1 MEPKRSMSG
10 TSNLAYENPPMVAPI
25 AALVVRA
32 STVDA
37 FMKLSPLQRFEE
49 LIAATHFHEYL
60 RAEPIKF
67 DGHDQ
72 TYGYLCAIP
81 DCELSAESRVLCE
94 RHRREQVAAEK
105 NGIPEPQWRQ
115 QARPLSLPGHLDT
128 SSTGI
133 VSLAGL
139 PTLVAAEIRY
149 ALFANATSPRPT
161 QWNPKCLR
169 GLIEGLEEKCV
180 ASIMEI
186 DAAKRAPGQG
196 RKKNLKRW
204 PRYSQ
209 VCDTMI
215 AVMQAFCS
223 PVHVTRAES
232 RELGYIDP
240 LHWGFRLKDRRSPF
254 DFRAITQDWL
264 RTLTWDLIASIFD
277 SPDRPRTQSSLEQ
290 LRRCSVTLS
299 AYLEWA
305 VPVGG
310 ADAAQLTEDI
320 GRAFVADLTRRAQNG
335 EPQLGL
341 YLVDGQP
348 SVATELS
355 KSLTFNGLR
364 RLMRYALDSGA
375 ADVIGLRREFMLA
388 FPEGKTRY
396 SKRPRPLSDDVFE
409 HLISPAN
416 MKLLASRD
424 PNDLGIEDIWFIQ
437 IRVGRRIGEVVN
449 LRYDCISEHLG
460 RKYAWFDMTKVNQ
473 LDYGV
478 LIPDD
483 VFRVI
488 RERQKKTAE
497 KYRLK
502 HGVVPTG
509 RAAQKIALFP
519 SITQN
524 SHFLNAIAIAT
535 FQHRFKQWLEAIEL
549 PGHVSHQARHTLAT
563 RLVDAGAPMVV
574 VKQILG
580 HVSERMSEHYTLI
593 SSAKIEP
600 YLQQVWVKGP
610 GSSAPGELVRTPD
623 PSTDSN
629 VRRKLIDIAALPT
642 EGGLCTFKPVVGGAE
657 CPKGLRCNDC
667 EDFVLTGADYA
678 YWKRQ
683 EERWATYAE
692 NAPEES
698 SRAYVYS
705 LFQSSSLA
713 IAGLE
718 RALST
723 LGLLEQAKNV
733 DLRNPYQDF
742 FDPIWNRGWRASDLI
757 ELNEH
762 STAPDEDRVFP
773 AIEEEGD
780 GAA

>member
-1 MEPKRSMSG
+1 MEQERRMSVIG
-10 TSNLAYENPPMVAPI
+10 NLAFDDTALVAP
-25 AALVVRA
+25 ATTRLPLV
-32 STVDA
+32 SSIDA

-49 LIAATHFHEYL
+49 LIAATNFPSYL
-60 RAEPIKF
+60 RAEPIRF
-67 DGHDQ
+67 DGRDQ
-72 TYGYLCAIP
+72 NYGYLCDIP
-81 DCELSAESRVLCE
+81 DCELTAASKVYCE
-94 RHRREQVAAEK
+94 RHRSEQVTAEK

-115 QARPLSLPGHLDT
+115 HARPLTSPEHLDT
-128 SSTGI
+128 SGI
-133 VSLAGL
+133 RVVCLAGL
-139 PTLVAAEIRY
+139 PPLVAAEIRY

-161 QWNPKCLR
+161 KWPPRVLR
-169 GLIEGLEEKCV
+169 ALIEDLEEKCV

-186 DAAKRAPGQG
+186 DTTKRPPGQG
-196 RKKNLKRW
+196 KKKDQKRW
-204 PRYSQ
+204 SKYGQ
-209 VCDTMI
+209 VCDVMI
-215 AVMQAFCS
+215 AVMQSHCA

-240 LHWGFRLKDRRSPF
+240 MHWGFRLKDRRSPF
-254 DFRAITQDWL
+254 DLRGITQDWL

-277 SPDRPRTQSSLEQ
+277 SPNRPRTQSSLEQ

-305 VPVGG
+305 VPKGG
-310 ADAAQLTEDI
+310 ADAAELTEDI
-320 GRAFVADLTRRAQNG
+320 GRAFIADQTRRAQNS

-364 RLMRYALDSGA
+364 RLMRFALDSGV
-375 ADVIGLRREFMLA
+375 ADSVGLRRGFMLA
-388 FPEGKTRY
+388 FPEGKQRH

-409 HLISPAN
+409 HLISPTN
-416 MKLLASRD
+416 MKLLAAQD
-424 PNDLGIEDIWFIQ
+424 PNDMGIGDIWFIQ

-449 LRYDCISEHLG
+449 LRYDCVSEHLG
-460 RKYAWFDMTKVNQ
+460 RRYAWFDMTKVNQ

-483 VFRVI
+483 VFLVI

-497 KYRLK
+497 RYRLK
-502 HGVVPTG
+502 HGAAPAGKT
-509 RAAQKIALFP
+509 AQKIALFP
-519 SITQN
+519 TALQN
-524 SHFLNAIAIAT
+524 PNFLNAIAIAT
-535 FQHRFKQWLEAIEL
+535 FQDRFKKWLHDIEL

-593 SSAKIEP
+593 SSSKIEP

-610 GSSAPGELVRTPD
+610 GSSTPGELVRTPD
-623 PSTDSN
+623 PMTESTIH
-629 VRRKLIDIAALPT
+629 RKLIDIAALPT

-657 CPKGLRCNDC
+657 CPKGRRCNDC

-692 NAPEES
+692 NAPDES
-698 SRAYVYS
+698 SRTYIYG
-705 LFQSSSLA
+705 LFQNSSLA

-718 RALST
+718 KALST

-742 FDPIWNRGWRASDLI
+742 FDPIWNRGWRVSDLV
-757 ELNEH
+757 EL
-762 STAPDEDRVFP
+762 TDDRDANSVT
-773 AIEEEGD
+773 IRVDGE

>member
-1 MEPKRSMSG
+1 MEQERNVSD
-10 TSNLAYENPPMVAPI
+10 TSNLAI
-25 AALVVRA
+25 DDAALVAPATARL
-32 STVDA
+32 STVDT
-37 FMKLSPLQRFEE
+37 FMKLSPLQRFQE
-49 LIAATHFHEYL
+49 LIAGPSFHEYL

-67 DGHDQ
+67 HGRDPD
-72 TYGYLCAIP
+72 YGYLCDIP
-81 DCELSAESRVLCE
+81 GCELATAGKVYCLSHQNE
-94 RHRREQVAAEK
+94 RLDAEK
-105 NGIPEPQWRQ
+105 NGIPEPEWRQ
-115 QARPLSLPGHLDT
+115 QARPRNLPAHFDT
-128 SSTGI
+128 SRTGI

-139 PTLVAAEIRY
+139 PPLAAAEIRY
-149 ALFANATSPRPT
+149 AIFANATSPRPT
-161 QWNPKCLR
+161 KWNPKWLR
-169 GLIEGLEEKCV
+169 ALIDGLEEKGV

-186 DAAKRAPGQG
+186 DTTRRAPGTG
-196 RKKNLKRW
+196 RKKNLKHW
-204 PRYSQ
+204 PKYGQ
-209 VCDTMI
+209 VCDLMV
-215 AVMQAFCS
+215 AVMQGHCS

-232 RELGYIDP
+232 RELGYIDA

-254 DFRAITQDWL
+254 DLRSITQDWL
-264 RTLTWDLIASIFD
+264 RTLTWDLIAAIFD

-299 AYLEWA
+299 AYLEWS
-305 VPVGG
+305 VPDGG
-310 ADAAQLTEDI
+310 ADATQLTEDV
-320 GRAFVADLTRRAQNG
+320 GRAFVADLTRRAQNS

-348 SVATELS
+348 STATELS

-364 RLMRYALDSGA
+364 RLMRYALDSGVA
-375 ADVIGLRREFMLA
+375 ESVGLRRDFMLA
-388 FPEGKTRY
+388 FPEGKMRH

-409 HLISPAN
+409 HLISSTN
-416 MKLLASRD
+416 MQLLAARD

-449 LRYDCISEHLG
+449 LRYDCVSEHLG

-483 VFRVI
+483 VFWVI

-497 KYRLK
+497 RYRLK
-502 HGVVPTG
+502 HGVAPTG
-509 RAAQKIALFP
+509 KTAQKIALFP
-519 SITQN
+519 STTRN
-524 SHFLNAIAIAT
+524 SHFGNAIAIAT
-535 FQHRFKQWLEAIEL
+535 FQDRFKKWLEDIEL

-593 SSAKIEP
+593 SSARIEP

-610 GSSAPGELVRTPD
+610 GSGAPGELVRTPD
-623 PSTDSN
+623 PSANSAIQLN
-629 VRRKLIDIAALPT
+629 LIDIAALPT
-642 EGGLCTFKPVVGGAE
+642 EGGLCTFKPVVGGAD

-692 NAPEES
+692 NAPNES
-698 SRAYVYS
+698 SRSYVYR
-705 LFQSSSLA
+705 LFQNSSMA

-718 RALST
+718 KALST

-742 FDPIWNRGWRASDLI
+742 FDPIWNRGWRAKDLI
-757 ELNEH
+757 DLTERDTTDYLSEMPRLE
-762 STAPDEDRVFP
+762 SDDE
-773 AIEEEGD
+773 

>member
-1 MEPKRSMSG
+1 MSANN
-10 TSNLAYENPPMVAPI
+10 NLAVDDT
-25 AALVVRA
+25 ALVTPPPARVHFV

-37 FMKLSPLQRFEE
+37 FMNLSPLQRFEE
-49 LIAATHFHEYL
+49 LIAGPNFQEYL
-60 RAEPIKF
+60 RAEPIAF
-67 DGHDQ
+67 DGRDQ
-72 TYGYLCAIP
+72 NYGYLCDIP
-81 DCELSAESRVLCE
+81 GCEHSASGHVFCE
-94 RHRREQVAAEK
+94 AHRQERVAAQK
-105 NGIPEPQWRQ
+105 NGISEPEWRKQ
-115 QARPLSLPGHLDT
+115 VRPRKSPGRIDT
-128 SSTGI
+128 SHGGI

-139 PTLVAAEIRY
+139 PPLAAAEIRY
-149 ALFANATSPRPT
+149 ALFANLTSPRPT
-161 QWNPKCLR
+161 KWNPRWLR
-169 GLIEGLEEKCV
+169 ALIQGLEETGV

-186 DAAKRAPGQG
+186 DTRRRPPGQG
-196 RKKNLKRW
+196 KKTALKRW
-204 PRYSQ
+204 PRYSEL
-209 VCDTMI
+209 CDMVI
-215 AVMQAFCS
+215 ALMQTYCS

-232 RELGYIDP
+232 RDLGYIDP
-240 LHWGFRLKDRRSPF
+240 LHWGFRLENRRSPF
-254 DFRAITQDWL
+254 DLRAITQDWL
-264 RTLTWDLIASIFD
+264 RTLTWDLIAAIFD
-277 SPDRPRTQSSLEQ
+277 SPDRPRTQSSVEQ

-299 AYLEWA
+299 AYLEWS
-305 VPVGG
+305 VPDGG
-310 ADAAQLTEDI
+310 ADATQLTEDI

-341 YLVDGQP
+341 YLMDGQA
-348 SVATELS
+348 STATELS
-355 KSLTFNGLR
+355 KSQTFNGLR
-364 RLMRYALDSGA
+364 RLMRYALDSGI
-375 ADVIGLRREFMLA
+375 ADALGLRRDFMLA
-388 FPEGKTRY
+388 FPEGKQQH

-409 HLISPAN
+409 HLISPTN
-416 MKLLASRD
+416 MKLLAARD

-449 LRYDCISEHLG
+449 LRYDCVSEHLG

-478 LIPDD
+478 LVPDD
-483 VFRVI
+483 VFWVI

-497 KYRLK
+497 RYRLK
-502 HGVVPTG
+502 YGVVPTG
-509 RAAQKIALFP
+509 KTAQKIALFP
-519 SITQN
+519 STQQN
-524 SHFLNAIAIAT
+524 SHFLSAIAIAT
-535 FQHRFKQWLEAIEL
+535 FQDRFKKWLQDIEL

-610 GSSAPGELVRTPD
+610 GSKTPGELVRTPE
-623 PSTDSN
+623 PPADSAIKL
-629 VRRKLIDIAALPT
+629 KLIDIAALPT
-642 EGGLCTFKPVVGGAE
+642 EGGLCTFKPVVGGAD

-692 NAPEES
+692 NAPDDS
-698 SRAYVYS
+698 SRAYVYQ
-705 LFQSSSLA
+705 LFQNSSMA

-718 RALST
+718 KALST
-723 LGLLEQAKNV
+723 LGLLEQAKDV

-742 FDPIWNRGWRASDLI
+742 FDPIWNRGWRAKDLI
-757 ELNEH
+757 DLTEWDT
-762 STAPDEDRVFP
+762 TAGPSEIPQSESEDE
-773 AIEEEGD
+773 

>member
-1 MEPKRSMSG
+1 MEPERNM
-10 TSNLAYENPPMVAPI
+10 I
-25 AALVVRA
+25 ANNNFAVDDTALVPPPPASVHFV

-37 FMKLSPLQRFEE
+37 FMKLSPRQRFEE
-49 LIAATHFHEYL
+49 LIAGPNFPEYL
-60 RAEPIKF
+60 RAEPITF
-67 DGHDQ
+67 DGRDQ
-72 TYGYLCAIP
+72 NYGYLCDIP
-81 DCELSAESRVLCE
+81 NCEHTASGRVFCE
-94 RHRREQVAAEK
+94 THRLERVAAEK
-105 NGIPEPQWRQ
+105 NGISEPEWRQ
-115 QARPLSLPGHLDT
+115 QARPHKSPDRIDT
-128 SSTGI
+128 SSTGV

-139 PTLVAAEIRY
+139 PPLVAAEVRY
-149 ALFANATSPRPT
+149 ALCANSTSPRPT
-161 QWNPKCLR
+161 KWSPNWLSALID
-169 GLIEGLEEKCV
+169 GLQEKGV

-186 DAAKRAPGQG
+186 DTTRRPPGRG
-196 RKKNLKRW
+196 RKKDLKLW

-209 VCDTMI
+209 VCDMMI
-215 AVMQAFCS
+215 AVMQGHCS
-223 PVHVTRAES
+223 PVHVTRSES
-232 RELGYIDP
+232 RDLGYIDP
-240 LHWGFRLKDRRSPF
+240 LHWGFRLEDRRSVF
-254 DFRAITQDWL
+254 DLRAITQDWL
-264 RTLTWDLIASIFD
+264 RTLTWDLIATIFD
-277 SPDRPRTQSSLEQ
+277 SSDRPRTQSSLEQ

-299 AYLEWA
+299 AYLEWS
-305 VPVGG
+305 VPDGG
-310 ADAAQLTEDI
+310 ADATQLTEDV
-320 GRAFVADLTRRAQNG
+320 GRGFVADLTRRAQNG
-335 EPQLGL
+335 EPQLGI
-341 YLVDGQP
+341 YLVDGQA
-348 SVATELS
+348 STATELS
-355 KSLTFNGLR
+355 KSMTFNGLR
-364 RLMRYALDSGA
+364 RLMRYALDSGISDA
-375 ADVIGLRREFMLA
+375 IGLRRGFMLA
-388 FPEGKTRY
+388 FPEGKQQH

-409 HLISPAN
+409 HLISPTN
-416 MKLLASRD
+416 MKLLAARD

-449 LRYDCISEHLG
+449 LRYDCVSEHLG

-483 VFRVI
+483 VFWVI
-488 RERQKKTAE
+488 RERQQKTAE
-497 KYRLK
+497 RYRLK
-502 HGVVPTG
+502 YGVIPTG
-509 RAAQKIALFP
+509 KTAQKIALFP
-519 SITQN
+519 SAQQN
-524 SHFLNAIAIAT
+524 SHFLSAIAIAT
-535 FQHRFKQWLEAIEL
+535 FQDRFKKWLEDIEL

-610 GSSAPGELVRTPD
+610 GSRTPGELVRTPE
-623 PSTDSN
+623 PSADSAIQL
-629 VRRKLIDIAALPT
+629 KLIDIAALPT
-642 EGGLCTFKPVVGGAE
+642 EGGLCTFKPVVGGAD

-692 NAPEES
+692 NAPDAS
-698 SRAYVYS
+698 SRGYVYQ
-705 LFQSSSLA
+705 LFQNSSMA

-718 RALST
+718 KALST

-757 ELNEH
+757 DLTERDI
-762 STAPDEDRVFP
+762 TAGLSEIPQIESEDE
-773 AIEEEGD
+773 

>member
-1 MEPKRSMSG
+1 MSRPG
-10 TSNLAYENPPMVAPI
+10 NVAYEDTAVIAP
-25 AALVVRA
+25 AAARLLRI

-49 LIAATHFHEYL
+49 LIGGTHFYEYL

-67 DGHDQ
+67 DGCDQ
-72 TYGYLCAIP
+72 IYGYLCNVP
-81 DCELSAESRVLCE
+81 DCELVASGKAFCE
-94 RHRREQVAAEK
+94 THRRERAAAAK
-105 NGIPEPQWRQ
+105 NGISEPDWRK
-115 QARPLSLPGHLDT
+115 QARPHHSPEHIDT
-128 SSTGI
+128 SGTGI
-133 VSLAGL
+133 VSLSGL
-139 PTLVAAEIRY
+139 PPLAAAEIRY
-149 ALFANATSPRPT
+149 ALYANATSPRPT
-161 QWNPKCLR
+161 KWDPRCLR
-169 GLIEGLEEKCV
+169 ALIEGLEEKCV

-186 DAAKRAPGQG
+186 DVARRAPGQG
-196 RKKNLKRW
+196 KKKHLNRW

-209 VCDTMI
+209 VCDMMI
-215 AVMQAFCS
+215 AVMQGHCS

-232 RELGYIDP
+232 RELGYIDT

-254 DFRAITQDWL
+254 DLRAITQDWL
-264 RTLTWDLIASIFD
+264 RTLTWDLIAAIFD
-277 SPDRPRTQSSLEQ
+277 STDRPRTATSLEQ

-305 VPVGG
+305 APDGG
-310 ADAAQLTEDI
+310 ADTTQLTDDI
-320 GRAFVADLTRRAQNG
+320 GRSFVADLTRRAQNG

-341 YLVDGQP
+341 YLADGQA
-348 SVATELS
+348 STATELS

-364 RLMRYALDSGA
+364 RLMRFAMESGA
-375 ADVIGLRREFMLA
+375 AEAIGLGRDFMLA
-388 FPEGKTRY
+388 FPEGKMRH

-409 HLISPAN
+409 HLISPTN
-416 MKLLASRD
+416 MKLLAARD

-449 LRYDCISEHLG
+449 LRYDCVSEHLG

-483 VFRVI
+483 VFWVI

-497 KYRLK
+497 RYRLK
-502 HGVVPTG
+502 HGVAPTG
-509 RAAQKIALFP
+509 KTAQKIALFP
-519 SITQN
+519 STTQN
-524 SHFLNAIAIAT
+524 SQFFNAIAIAT
-535 FQHRFKQWLEAIEL
+535 FQARFKQWLEEIEL
-549 PGHVSHQARHTLAT
+549 PGYVSHQARHTLAT

-593 SSAKIEP
+593 SSARIEP

-610 GSSAPGELVRTPD
+610 GSSAPGELVRAPD
-623 PSTDSN
+623 PSADSA
-629 VRRKLIDIAALPT
+629 VQLKLIDIAALPT

-692 NAPEES
+692 NAPDES
-698 SRAYVYS
+698 SRAYVYA
-705 LFQSSSLA
+705 LFESSSMA

-718 RALST
+718 KALST
-723 LGLLEQAKNV
+723 LGLLEQARNI

-757 ELNEH
+757 DLTERAATTDPSDIPQIRSE
-762 STAPDEDRVFP
+762 DE
-773 AIEEEGD
+773 

>member
-1 MEPKRSMSG
+1 MSVID
-10 TSNLAYENPPMVAPI
+10 NLAFDDTVLVAP
-25 AALVVRA
+25 ATARLPLV
-32 STVDA
+32 SSVDA

-49 LIAATHFHEYL
+49 LTATTDFPSHL
-60 RAEPIKF
+60 RAEPITF
-67 DGHDQ
+67 DGRDQ
-72 TYGYLCAIP
+72 NYGYLCDIP
-81 DCELSAESRVLCE
+81 DCELIAASKVYCD
-94 RHRREQVAAEK
+94 RHRSEQNAAEK

-115 QARPLSLPGHLDT
+115 HARALNSPDHVDT
-128 SSTGI
+128 SGTGI
-133 VSLAGL
+133 VSLTGL
-139 PTLVAAEIRY
+139 PPLAAAEIRY

-161 QWNPKCLR
+161 KWPPRVLR
-169 GLIEGLEEKCV
+169 ALIEDLEEKCV

-186 DAAKRAPGQG
+186 DTTKRPRGQG
-196 RKKNLKRW
+196 KKKDQKRW
-204 PRYSQ
+204 SKYGQ
-209 VCDTMI
+209 VCDAMV
-215 AVMQAFCS
+215 AVMQSHCA
-223 PVHVTRAES
+223 PVHVTRAQS

-240 LHWGFRLKDRRSPF
+240 MHWGFRLKDRRSPF
-254 DFRAITQDWL
+254 DLRVITQDWL

-277 SPDRPRTQSSLEQ
+277 SPSRPRTQSSLEQ
-290 LRRCSVTLS
+290 LRRCSVALS

-305 VPVGG
+305 VPRGG
-310 ADAAQLTEDI
+310 ADATELTEDTA
-320 GRAFVADLTRRAQNG
+320 RAFVADQTRRAQNN

-341 YLVDGQP
+341 YLVDGQQ
-348 SVATELS
+348 SIATELS
-355 KSLTFNGLR
+355 KSLIFNGLR
-364 RLMRYALDSGA
+364 RLMRFALDTGV
-375 ADVIGLRREFMLA
+375 ADSIGLRREFMLA
-388 FPEGKTRY
+388 FPEGKLRH

-409 HLISPAN
+409 HLISPTN
-416 MKLLASRD
+416 MKLLSARD
-424 PNDLGIEDIWFIQ
+424 PNDMGIEDIWFIQ

-449 LRYDCISEHLG
+449 LRFDCVSEHLG

-483 VFRVI
+483 VFWVI

-497 KYRLK
+497 RYRLK
-502 HGVVPTG
+502 HG
-509 RAAQKIALFP
+509 AAPAGKTLQKIALFP
-519 SITQN
+519 TALQN
-524 SHFLNAIAIAT
+524 PNFVNAIAIAT
-535 FQHRFKQWLEAIEL
+535 FQDRFKKWLGDIEL

-593 SSAKIEP
+593 SSSKIES
-600 YLQQVWVKGP
+600 YLQQVWVRGP
-610 GSSAPGELVRTPD
+610 GSSTPGELVRTPD
-623 PSTDSN
+623 PMTESTIH
-629 VRRKLIDIAALPT
+629 RKLIDIAALPT

-657 CPKGLRCNDC
+657 CPKRRRCNDC

-692 NAPEES
+692 NAPDES
-698 SRAYVYS
+698 SRTYIYK
-705 LFQSSSLA
+705 LFQNSSLA

-718 RALST
+718 KALST

-742 FDPIWNRGWRASDLI
+742 FDPIWNRGWRASDLMD
-757 ELNEH
+757 LTDR
-762 STAPDEDRVFP
+762 STPNDHDADPLTKP
-773 AIEEEGD
+773 ADGE

>member
-1 MEPKRSMSG
+1 MEPEQLMSDS
-10 TSNLAYENPPMVAPI
+10 SNLAYDDAEVAP
-25 AALVVRA
+25 AAARLLAV
-32 STVDA
+32 STVDT
-37 FMKLSPLQRFEE
+37 FMNLSPLRRFEE
-49 LIAATHFHEYL
+49 LIAAPRFQGHL
-60 RAEPIKF
+60 RAEPIVF
-67 DGHDQ
+67 DGRDPN
-72 TYGYLCAIP
+72 YGYLCEIP
-81 DCELSAESRVLCE
+81 GCELSASNKVLCE
-94 RHRREQVAAEK
+94 RHRSQLLAAEK
-105 NGIPEPQWRQ
+105 NGVSEPEWREH
-115 QARPLSLPGHLDT
+115 ARPLSSPGHLV
-128 SSTGI
+128 SSTTGI
-133 VSLAGL
+133 VSLVDL
-139 PTLVAAEIRY
+139 PPLVAAEIRY
-149 ALFANATSPRPT
+149 ALYANATSPRPT
-161 QWNPKCLR
+161 QWTPRCLR
-169 GLIEGLEEKCV
+169 ALAEGLQEKCV
-180 ASIMEI
+180 ASIMEV
-186 DAAKRAPGQG
+186 DTSRLPRGKG
-196 RKKNLKRW
+196 KKPKRW
-204 PRYSQ
+204 PKYSS
-209 VCDTMI
+209 VCEQII
-215 AVMQAFCS
+215 AAMQGHCS
-223 PVHVTRAES
+223 PVHVTRTES

-240 LHWGFRLKDRRSPF
+240 LHWGFRLTNRRSPF
-254 DFRAITQDWL
+254 DLRAITQDWL
-264 RTLTWDLIASIFD
+264 RILTWDLIAAIFD
-277 SPDRPRTQSSLEQ
+277 SPDRPRTQTSMEQ
-290 LRRCSVTLS
+290 LRRCSVSLS
-299 AYLEWA
+299 AYLQWA
-305 VPVGG
+305 VPDGG
-310 ADAAQLTEDI
+310 ADPTRLTEDI
-320 GRAFVADLTRRAQNG
+320 SRGFVADLTRRAQNG

-341 YLVDGQP
+341 YLPGGQP
-348 SVATELS
+348 SITTDLS
-355 KSLTFNGLR
+355 NALAFNGLR
-364 RLMRYALDSGA
+364 RLMRYALDSGV
-375 ADVIGLRREFMLA
+375 ADTIGLPRQFMLA

-416 MKLLASRD
+416 MKRLAAQD
-424 PNDLGIEDIWFIQ
+424 PNNLGIEDIWFIQ

-449 LRYDCISEHLG
+449 LRYDCVSEHLG

-497 KYRLK
+497 RYRLK

-509 RAAQKIALFP
+509 KTTQKIALFP
-519 SITQN
+519 STTRN
-524 SHFLNAIAIAT
+524 PHFLNAIAIAT
-535 FQHRFKQWLEAIEL
+535 FHERFKRWLEEIEL

-563 RLVDAGAPMVV
+563 RLVEAGAPMVV

-593 SSAKIEP
+593 SSSKIEP

-623 PSTDSN
+623 SSTQSAIHS
-629 VRRKLIDIAALPT
+629 KLIDIAALPT

-657 CPKGLRCNDC
+657 CPRGRRCSEC

-683 EERWATYAE
+683 EERWASYAE
-692 NAPEES
+692 NAPDDS
-698 SRAYVYS
+698 SRTYVYG

-742 FDPIWNRGWRASDLI
+742 FDPIWNHGWRVSDLI
-757 ELNEH
+757 DLTER
-762 STAPDEDRVFP
+762 STLTDHVTEVPTS
-773 AIEEEGD
+773 EEEGE

>member
-1 MEPKRSMSG
+1 MGE
-10 TSNLAYENPPMVAPI
+10 TSNLAHDDTAVAP
-25 AALVVRA
+25 AAARKLSV
-32 STVDA
+32 STIDA
-37 FMKLSPLQRFEE
+37 FMQLSPLQRFEE
-49 LIAATHFHEYL
+49 LIAAAHFHDYL

-67 DGHDQ
+67 DGRDPN
-72 TYGYLCAIP
+72 YGYLCEIP
-81 DCELSAESRVLCE
+81 GCELVARNTVVCE
-94 RHRREQVAAEK
+94 RHRREQLAAQK
-105 NGIPEPQWRQ
+105 NGMPEPQWRQ
-115 QARPLSLPGHLDT
+115 QARPLSSRGHLDT
-128 SSTGI
+128 STTGI

-139 PTLVAAEIRY
+139 PPLVAAEIRY
-149 ALFANATSPRPT
+149 ALFVNATSARPVKWAP
-161 QWNPKCLR
+161 QSLR

-180 ASIMEI
+180 ASIMEV
-186 DAAKRAPGQG
+186 DTTKRPPGEG
-196 RKKNLKRW
+196 KKGKLKRW
-204 PRYSQ
+204 PKYSN
-209 VCDTMI
+209 VCETMI
-215 AVMQAFCS
+215 VVMQGHCS

-254 DFRAITQDWL
+254 DLRAVTQHWL
-264 RTLTWDLIASIFD
+264 RTLTWDLIAAIFD
-277 SPDRPRTQSSLEQ
+277 SSDRPRTATTLEQ
-290 LRRCSVTLS
+290 LRRCSVTLG

-305 VPVGG
+305 VPDGG
-310 ADAAQLTEDI
+310 MDATQLTEDI
-320 GRAFVADLTRRAQNG
+320 GRAFVADQTRRAQKG

-341 YLVDGQP
+341 YLPDGQP
-348 SVATELS
+348 SIATELS

-364 RLMRYALDSGA
+364 RLMRYALDSGI
-375 ADVIGLRREFMLA
+375 ADAIGLPREFMLV

-396 SKRPRPLSDDVFE
+396 SKRPRPLTDDVFE

-416 MKLLASRD
+416 MNLLAATD

-449 LRYDCISEHLG
+449 LRYDCVGEHLG
-460 RKYAWFDMTKVNQ
+460 RKYAWFDMTKVNR

-483 VFRVI
+483 VFQII

-497 KYRLK
+497 RYRLK
-502 HGVVPTG
+502 RGVVPTG
-509 RAAQKIALFP
+509 KAAQKIALFP
-519 SITQN
+519 STTRN

-535 FQHRFKQWLEAIEL
+535 FQDRFKRWLEAIEL

-593 SSAKIEP
+593 SSSKIEP

-610 GSSAPGELVRTPD
+610 GSSTPGELVRTPD
-623 PSTDSN
+623 PAADSAIQL
-629 VRRKLIDIAALPT
+629 KLIDIAALPT

-657 CPKGLRCNDC
+657 CPRGRRCSDC

-692 NAPEES
+692 NAPDDS
-698 SRAYVYS
+698 SRAYVYG
-705 LFQSSSLA
+705 LFQNSSLA

-742 FDPIWNRGWRASDLI
+742 FDPIWNHGWRASDLI
-757 ELNEH
+757 DFTERSATNDRDAEVP
-762 STAPDEDRVFP
+762 TIEAEDE
-773 AIEEEGD
+773 

>member
-1 MEPKRSMSG
+1 MSANN
-10 TSNLAYENPPMVAPI
+10 NLAVDAAAVITQPPARVHF
-25 AALVVRA
+25 A

-49 LIAATHFHEYL
+49 LIAGPNFQEYL
-60 RAEPIKF
+60 RSEPITF
-67 DGHDQ
+67 EGRDQ
-72 TYGYLCAIP
+72 NYGYLCDIP
-81 DCELSAESRVLCE
+81 DCEHSASGHLFCESHRLE
-94 RHRREQVAAEK
+94 RVAAEQ
-105 NGIPEPQWRQ
+105 NGISEPEWRRQ
-115 QARPLSLPGHLDT
+115 VRPRISPGRTDT
-128 SSTGI
+128 SQGGI

-139 PTLVAAEIRY
+139 PPLAAAEIRY
-149 ALFANATSPRPT
+149 ALFANVTSPRPT
-161 QWNPKCLR
+161 KWNPRTLR
-169 GLIEGLEEKCV
+169 ALIQGLEEKGV

-186 DAAKRAPGQG
+186 DTRRRPRGQG
-196 RKKNLKRW
+196 KKKALKRW
-204 PRYSQ
+204 PRYSE
-209 VCDTMI
+209 VCDMI
-215 AVMQAFCS
+215 IALMQAYCS
-223 PVHVTRAES
+223 PVHVTRSES
-232 RELGYIDP
+232 RDLGYIDP
-240 LHWGFRLKDRRSPF
+240 LHWGFRLENRRSPF
-254 DFRAITQDWL
+254 DLRAITQDWL
-264 RTLTWDLIASIFD
+264 RTLTWDLIATIFD

-290 LRRCSVTLS
+290 LRRCSVNLS
-299 AYLEWA
+299 AYLEWS
-305 VPVGG
+305 VPDGG
-310 ADAAQLTEDI
+310 ADATQLTEDI

-341 YLVDGQP
+341 YLVDGQA
-348 SVATELS
+348 STATELS
-355 KSLTFNGLR
+355 KSQTFNGLR
-364 RLMRYALDSGA
+364 RLMRYALDSGI
-375 ADVIGLRREFMLA
+375 ADTIGLRRDFMLA
-388 FPEGKTRY
+388 FPEGKQRH

-416 MKLLASRD
+416 MKLLATRD

-449 LRYDCISEHLG
+449 LRYDCVSEHLG

-483 VFRVI
+483 VFWVI
-488 RERQKKTAE
+488 RERQQKTAE
-497 KYRLK
+497 RYRLK
-502 HGVVPTG
+502 FGIVPTG
-509 RAAQKIALFP
+509 KTAQKIALFP
-519 SITQN
+519 STQQN
-524 SHFLNAIAIAT
+524 SHFLSAIAIAT
-535 FQHRFKQWLEAIEL
+535 FQDRFKKWLQDIEL

-610 GSSAPGELVRTPD
+610 GSKTPGELVRTPE
-623 PSTDSN
+623 PSADSAIQL
-629 VRRKLIDIAALPT
+629 KLVDIAALPT
-642 EGGLCTFKPVVGGAE
+642 EGGLCTFKPVVGGAD

-692 NAPEES
+692 NAPDES
-698 SRAYVYS
+698 SRGYVYQ
-705 LFQSSSLA
+705 LFQSSSMA

-718 RALST
+718 KALST
-723 LGLLEQAKNV
+723 LGLLEQAKSV

-742 FDPIWNRGWRASDLI
+742 FDPIWNHGWRASDLI
-757 ELNEH
+757 DLTERGTIANPSEI
-762 STAPDEDRVFP
+762 PEDESED
-773 AIEEEGD
+773 E

>member
-1 MEPKRSMSG
+1 MSDNN
-10 TSNLAYENPPMVAPI
+10 NLAVDDT
-25 AALVVRA
+25 ALVTPATVRLLHR

-49 LIAATHFHEYL
+49 LIAGPSFHEFL
-60 RAEPIKF
+60 RAEPISF

-72 TYGYLCAIP
+72 NYGFLCDIP
-81 DCELSAESRVLCE
+81 DCELTASGKLFCE
-94 RHRREQVAAEK
+94 THRRERLAAEK
-105 NGIPEPQWRQ
+105 NGTSEPEWRK
-115 QARPLSLPGHLDT
+115 QALPRKSSGRIDT
-128 SSTGI
+128 PGGGV

-139 PTLVAAEIRY
+139 PPLAAAEIRY
-149 ALFANATSPRPT
+149 ALFANSTSPRPT
-161 QWNPKCLR
+161 KWSPRWLCA
-169 GLIEGLEEKCV
+169 LIEGLEEMGV

-186 DAAKRAPGQG
+186 DTTRRAPGQG
-196 RKKNLKRW
+196 KKRNLKRW
-204 PRYSQ
+204 PRYTD
-209 VCDTMI
+209 VCDMMI
-215 AVMQAFCS
+215 ALIQGYCS
-223 PVHVTRAES
+223 PVHVTRSES
-232 RELGYIDP
+232 RERGYIDS

-254 DFRAITQDWL
+254 DLRAITQDWL
-264 RTLTWDLIASIFD
+264 RTLTWDLIATIFD

-299 AYLEWA
+299 AYLEWS
-305 VPVGG
+305 VPDCG
-310 ADAAQLTEDI
+310 ADASQLTEDI

-348 SVATELS
+348 STATELS

-364 RLMRYALDSGA
+364 RLMRYALDSGV
-375 ADVIGLRREFMLA
+375 ADAIGLRRDFMLA
-388 FPEGKTRY
+388 FPEGKLQH

-416 MKLLASRD
+416 MKLLAARD
-424 PNDLGIEDIWFIQ
+424 PNNLGIEDIWFIQ

-449 LRYDCISEHLG
+449 LRYDCASEHLG

-483 VFRVI
+483 VFWVI

-502 HGVVPTG
+502 HGVAPTG
-509 RAAQKIALFP
+509 KTAQRIALFP
-519 SITQN
+519 STTQN

-535 FQHRFKQWLEAIEL
+535 FQDRFKKWLEEIEL

-593 SSAKIEP
+593 SSARIEP

-623 PSTDSN
+623 PSNESAIHL
-629 VRRKLIDIAALPT
+629 KLIDIAALPT
-642 EGGLCTFKPVVGGAE
+642 EGGLCTFKPVVGGAD

-692 NAPEES
+692 NAPDDA
-698 SRAYVYS
+698 SRAYVYQ
-705 LFQSSSLA
+705 LFESSSTA

-718 RALST
+718 KALST
-723 LGLLEQAKNV
+723 LGLLEQARNI

-757 ELNEH
+757 DLTER
-762 STAPDEDRVFP
+762 STSTDHDAE
-773 AIEEEGD
+773 ISQIQSEGE

>member
-1 MEPKRSMSG
+1 MSG
-10 TSNLAYENPPMVAPI
+10 PNKAVYEDTAVI
-25 AALVVRA
+25 ASAAARPLSL

-49 LIAATHFHEYL
+49 LVAGPHFPECL
-60 RAEPIKF
+60 RAEPIIF

-72 TYGYLCAIP
+72 IYGYLCDIP
-81 DCELSAESRVLCE
+81 DCELVASGKAFCE
-94 RHRREQVAAEK
+94 THRRERVAAGK
-105 NGIPEPQWRQ
+105 NGISEPDWRKQASPHHSPE
-115 QARPLSLPGHLDT
+115 HIDT
-128 SSTGI
+128 SGAGK

-139 PTLVAAEIRY
+139 PPLAAAEIRY
-149 ALFANATSPRPT
+149 ALYANATSPRPT
-161 QWNPKCLR
+161 KWDPRCLR
-169 GLIEGLEEKCV
+169 ALIEGLGEKCV

-186 DAAKRAPGQG
+186 DTTKRPPGRG
-196 RKKNLKRW
+196 KKGTLKRW
-204 PRYSQ
+204 PKYSDA
-209 VCDTMI
+209 CEIMI
-215 AVMQAFCS
+215 AVMQGHCA
-223 PVHVTRAES
+223 PVHVTRTES
-232 RELGYIDP
+232 RQLGYVDP
-240 LHWGFRLKDRRSPF
+240 LHWGFRLKDRRRPF
-254 DFRAITQDWL
+254 DLRAITQGWL
-264 RTLTWDLIASIFD
+264 RTLTWDLIAAIFD
-277 SPDRPRTQSSLEQ
+277 SPDRPRTASSLEQ

-299 AYLEWA
+299 AYLEGS
-305 VPVGG
+305 VPDGG
-310 ADAAQLTEDI
+310 ADASRLTEDV
-320 GRAFVADLTRRAQNG
+320 GRSFVADLTRRARNG

-341 YLVDGQP
+341 YLPDGQP
-348 SVATELS
+348 SIATDLS

-364 RLMRYALDSGA
+364 RLMRYALESGI
-375 ADVIGLRREFMLA
+375 ADVIGLRREFMLV
-388 FPEGKTRY
+388 FPEGRTQY
-396 SKRPRPLSDDVFE
+396 SKRPRPLSDEVFK
-409 HLISPAN
+409 HLISPTN
-416 MKLLASRD
+416 MKLLAAKD
-424 PNDLGIEDIWFIQ
+424 INDLGIEDIWFIQ

-449 LRYDCISEHLG
+449 LRYDCVSEHLD

-502 HGVVPTG
+502 HGAAPTG
-509 RAAQKIALFP
+509 KTAQNIALFP
-519 SITQN
+519 SATRN
-524 SHFLNAIAIAT
+524 SDFVNAIAIAT
-535 FQHRFKQWLEAIEL
+535 FQARFKQWLEEIEL

-593 SSAKIEP
+593 SSSKIEP
-600 YLQQVWVKGP
+600 YLQQVWVKGS

-623 PSTDSN
+623 SSTPSAIQS
-629 VRRKLIDIAALPT
+629 KMIDIAALPT

-657 CPKGLRCNDC
+657 CPRGRRCTDC

-692 NAPEES
+692 NAPDHS
-698 SRAYVYS
+698 SRAYVYG

-723 LGLLEQAKNV
+723 LGLLEQAKNL

-742 FDPIWNRGWRASDLI
+742 FDPIWNHGWRSSDLI
-757 ELNEH
+757 DLTER
-762 STAPDEDRVFP
+762 STTIDHDA
-773 AIEEEGD
+773 EGATTEKEGE

>member
-1 MEPKRSMSG
+1 MIANNTLAVDDTALA
-10 TSNLAYENPPMVAPI
+10 TSPPASVH
-25 AALVVRA
+25 LL

-37 FMKLSPLQRFEE
+37 FMKLSPRQRFEE
-49 LIAATHFHEYL
+49 LIAGPNFPEYL
-60 RAEPIKF
+60 RAEPITF
-67 DGHDQ
+67 DGRDQ
-72 TYGYLCAIP
+72 NYGYLCEVP
-81 DCELSAESRVLCE
+81 GCELTASGHVFCDAHRQE
-94 RHRREQVAAEK
+94 RVAAEK
-105 NGIPEPQWRQ
+105 NGISEPEWRKQ
-115 QARPLSLPGHLDT
+115 VRPRKSPGRIDT
-128 SSTGI
+128 SHGGT

-139 PTLVAAEIRY
+139 PPLAAAEIRY
-149 ALFANATSPRPT
+149 ALFANVTSPRPT
-161 QWNPKCLR
+161 KWNPRTLR
-169 GLIEGLEEKCV
+169 ALVQGLEETGV

-186 DAAKRAPGQG
+186 DSRRRPRGQG
-196 RKKNLKRW
+196 KKKALKRW
-204 PRYSQ
+204 PRYSE
-209 VCDTMI
+209 VCDMI
-215 AVMQAFCS
+215 IALMQLYCS
-223 PVHVTRAES
+223 PVHVTRSES
-232 RELGYIDP
+232 RDLGYIDP
-240 LHWGFRLKDRRSPF
+240 LHWGFRLENRRSPF
-254 DFRAITQDWL
+254 DLRAISQDWL
-264 RTLTWDLIASIFD
+264 RTLTWDLIATIFD

-290 LRRCSVTLS
+290 LRRCSVNLS
-299 AYLEWA
+299 AYLEWS
-305 VPVGG
+305 VPDGG
-310 ADAAQLTEDI
+310 ADATQLTEDI

-341 YLVDGQP
+341 YLVDGQA
-348 SVATELS
+348 STATELS
-355 KSLTFNGLR
+355 KSQTFNGLR
-364 RLMRYALDSGA
+364 RLMRYALDSGI
-375 ADVIGLRREFMLA
+375 ADAIGLRRDFMLA
-388 FPEGKTRY
+388 FPEGKQRH

-416 MKLLASRD
+416 MKLLAARD

-449 LRYDCISEHLG
+449 LRYDCVSEHLG

-483 VFRVI
+483 VFWVI

-497 KYRLK
+497 RYRLK
-502 HGVVPTG
+502 FGIVPTG
-509 RAAQKIALFP
+509 KTAQKIALFP
-519 SITQN
+519 STQQN
-524 SHFLNAIAIAT
+524 SHFRSAIAIAT
-535 FQHRFKQWLEAIEL
+535 FQDRFKKWLEEIEL

-610 GSSAPGELVRTPD
+610 GSRTPGELVRTPE
-623 PSTDSN
+623 PAADSAIQL
-629 VRRKLIDIAALPT
+629 KLIDIAALPT
-642 EGGLCTFKPVVGGAE
+642 EGGLCTFKPVVGGAD

-692 NAPEES
+692 NAPDES
-698 SRAYVYS
+698 SRGYVYQ
-705 LFQSSSLA
+705 LFQNSSMA

-718 RALST
+718 KALST

-757 ELNEH
+757 DLTERDT
-762 STAPDEDRVFP
+762 TAGPSEIPQIESEDE
-773 AIEEEGD
+773 

>member
-1 MEPKRSMSG
+1 MSDS
-10 TSNLAYENPPMVAPI
+10 SNLAYDDPGPVAP
-25 AALVVRA
+25 ATVRLLRVSA
-32 STVDA
+32 VDA

-49 LIAATHFHEYL
+49 LIAADHFDAYL

-67 DGHDQ
+67 DGRHPN
-72 TYGYLCAIP
+72 YGYLCEIP
-81 DCELSAESRVLCE
+81 GCE
-94 RHRREQVAAEK
+94 RSAAGGRDFCQRHLSELLAAEK
-105 NGIPEPQWRQ
+105 NGIPETDWREH
-115 QARPLSLPGHLDT
+115 AIPLKPLAHINMSR
-128 SSTGI
+128 TGT

-139 PTLVAAEIRY
+139 PSLAAAEIRY
-149 ALFANATSPRPT
+149 ALYANATSPRPIR
-161 QWNPKCLR
+161 WSPKWLR
-169 GLIEGLEEKCV
+169 SLIAGLEEKGV

-186 DAAKRAPGQG
+186 DTARRAPGQG
-196 RKKNLKRW
+196 KKNRLKRW
-204 PRYSQ
+204 PKYTG
-209 VCDTMI
+209 VCDMMI
-215 AVMQAFCS
+215 AVMQGVCS

-240 LHWGFRLKDRRSPF
+240 LHWGFRLSDRRSPF
-254 DFRAITQDWL
+254 DLRAVTQDWL
-264 RTLTWDLIASIFD
+264 RTLTWDLIATIFD
-277 SPDRPRTQSSLEQ
+277 SPDRPRTAGPVEQ

-299 AYLEWA
+299 AFLEWSISD
-305 VPVGG
+305 GG
-310 ADAAQLTEDI
+310 ADPAQLTEDI
-320 GRAFVADLTRRAQNG
+320 GRAFVADQTRRAQNG

-341 YLVDGQP
+341 FRKDGQP
-348 SVATELS
+348 STATELS

-364 RLMRYALDSGA
+364 RIMRFALESGV
-375 ADVIGLRREFMLA
+375 ADTIGLPRDFMRV
-388 FPEGKTRY
+388 FPEGKTQY

-416 MKLLASRD
+416 MKRLAAKD
-424 PNDLGIEDIWFIQ
+424 PNSLGIEDIWFIQ

-449 LRYDCISEHLG
+449 LRYDCVSEHLG

-497 KYRLK
+497 RYRLK

-509 RAAQKIALFP
+509 KTMQKIALFP
-519 SITQN
+519 SSTRN
-524 SHFLNAIAIAT
+524 PHFLNAIAMAT
-535 FQHRFKQWLEAIEL
+535 FHERFKRWLEEIEL

-563 RLVDAGAPMVV
+563 RLVEAGAPMVV

-593 SSAKIEP
+593 SSSKIEP

-610 GSSAPGELVRTPD
+610 GSSTPGELVRTPD
-623 PSTDSN
+623 SSN
-629 VRRKLIDIAALPT
+629 QSAIHSKLIDIAALPT

-657 CPKGLRCNDC
+657 CPRGRRCTEC

-692 NAPEES
+692 NAPDDS
-698 SRAYVYS
+698 SRSYVYS

-718 RALST
+718 RALAT
-723 LGLLEQAKNV
+723 LGLMEQAKNV

-742 FDPIWNRGWRASDLI
+742 FDPIWNHGWRASDLI
-757 ELNEH
+757 DLTER
-762 STAPDEDRVFP
+762 STVTDHDTDVAP
-773 AIEEEGD
+773 IEEDGE